1 MSYFFYNL
9 FLEFINPVSIVALIT
24 IFGIN
29 RLEKFLKDR

>member
-9 FLEFINPVSIVALIT
+9 FLGLINPISIVALIT

-29 RLEKFLKDR
+29 RLEKFFKR